1 MPDDPPTPPPADATV
16 PDAPTL
22 AAAQAAAAPTAAS
35 PDTPPAPTAPEA
47 ANDDDEWEY
56 VDEDEDDEDDGAQAP
71 AAPPA
76 RSRVA
81 ELLALSAFCVMLGGM
96 FAGAVLGVMY
106 APARRAA
113 PQGVGALAA
122 SRADA
127 SPEAGANVALA
138 ADAAC
143 DADEAGAAQEA
154 DPELA
159 GDGVMDDLDDGP
171 AEPVPAATP
180 TAPAPA
186 PPRPVLARTTPPSAA
201 PAPTSAPAPAPPR
214 GRRVITSDDVPEGPA
229 QGYVHGRATRITVT
243 RLDGKPV
250 EVHTAAA
257 YRRMREA
264 AQRDGVA
271 LRIASGFRTM
281 EHQQALYRA
290 YRQGRGNLAAVPG
303 HSNHQSGHALDLNTS
318 TPGVFRWLT
327 RNGRRFG
334 FRRTVPTEPWHWEWW

>member
-1 MPDDPPTPPPADATV
+1 MTDATPTPP
-16 PDAPTL
+16 DAP
-22 AAAQAAAAPTAAS
+22 
-35 PDTPPAPTAPEA
+35 E
-47 ANDDDEWEY
+47 DDDEYEY
-56 VDEDEDDEDDGAQAP
+56 VDEDDDDEGELPAP
-71 AAPPA
+71 TGDAPVA

-81 ELLALSAFCVMLGGM
+81 ELLALSAFCIMLGGM
-96 FAGAVLGVMY
+96 FAGAVLGVVY
-106 APARRAA
+106 APARRPPAR
-113 PQGVGALAA
+113 GLTA
-122 SRADA
+122 SLSATARADA
-127 SPEAGANVALA
+127 AATAASA
-138 ADAAC
+138 ADASC
-143 DADEAGAAQEA
+143 DADESGVAQEA
-154 DPELA
+154 DPEVA

-171 AEPVPAATP
+171 AEPLPAATP
-180 TAPAPA
+180 TPAPAPRPILARTAVPSPAPAPAPA
-186 PPRPVLARTTPPSAA
+186 PPSRA
-201 PAPTSAPAPAPPR
+201 
-214 GRRVITSDDVPEGPA
+214 RRVITSDDVPEGAA
-229 QGYVHGRATRITVT
+229 QGYVHGRSVRISVT

-327 RNGRRFG
+327 SHGRRFG

>member
-1 MPDDPPTPPPADATV
+1 MTDAAPPPPDDPP
-16 PDAPTL
+16 
-22 AAAQAAAAPTAAS
+22 
-35 PDTPPAPTAPEA
+35 E
-47 ANDDDEWEY
+47 DDDEYEY
-56 VDEDEDDEDDGAQAP
+56 VDEDEDDAPAP
-71 AAPPA
+71 AAADVPVA

-96 FAGAVLGVMY
+96 FAGAVLGVVY
-106 APARRAA
+106 APARRPPPHGLNASLAAA
-113 PQGVGALAA
+113 P
-122 SRADA
+122 RAD
-127 SPEAGANVALA
+127 GAVALA
-138 ADAAC
+138 SDAAC
-143 DADEAGAAQEA
+143 DADEAGVAQEA
-154 DPELA
+154 DPEVA

-171 AEPVPAATP
+171 AEPVPTATP
-180 TAPAPA
+180 TPAPS
-186 PPRPVLARTTPPSAA
+186 PRPILARTTPPSATPT
-201 PAPTSAPAPAPPR
+201 PAPTPAPTARPPT
-214 GRRVITSDDVPEGPA
+214 RRVITSDDVPEGPA
-229 QGYVHGRATRITVT
+229 QGYVHGRPLRITVT
-243 RLDGKPV
+243 RLDNKPV

-264 AQRDGVA
+264 AQREGVA

-318 TPGVFRWLT
+318 SPGVLRWLT